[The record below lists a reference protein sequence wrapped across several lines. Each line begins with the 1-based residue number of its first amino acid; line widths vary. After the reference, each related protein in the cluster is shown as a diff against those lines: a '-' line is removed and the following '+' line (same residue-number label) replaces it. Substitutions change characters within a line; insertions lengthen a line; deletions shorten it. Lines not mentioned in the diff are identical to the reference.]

1 MYGCSITSCRRSG
14 AVLARNYSGSVVE
27 VGAGYALE
35 VALDLKARGLDVVL
49 TDKEERLLGSTAGGK
64 G

>member
-1 MYGCSITSCRRSG
+1 
-14 AVLARNYSGSVVE
+14 VVE